1 MTVPF
6 AAPRASFAAIA
17 ALLAAVVSA
26 SIAPARADEKIAKPA
41 NREMVAAGKK
51 LLADGDKLADDGKYD
66 AAALT
71 YKAAFEKL
79 LPGMRK
85 LDFKRKVGGKVVP
98 RNELRDILAKI
109 EDEETPPEK
118 MRAEETGMKALGL
131 IPADMDLRQVM
142 LRLQTE
148 EVAGFYDPK
157 TQTMHLVKEPPPE
170 PGKQKKQGLFG
181 NLFGTGKPKGFDKDE
196 TKVVLAHEMT
206 HALADQHFDLKAMY
220 KAAEGDSDRQMAL
233 SALVEGEA
241 TLTMIGASREDWDGR
256 ATTQMPARRM
266 SLMIGLITPML
277 GFTAGPAFREAPPVL
292 SEQMT
297 FPYLRGLVLCA
308 LITNKG
314 GWDALDAAYRKPP
327 LSTEQVIH
335 PEKYFGEGPDKK
347 PDLPIAIDLGELNPG
362 GGGADKAGAWKEAER
377 DTIGELTISIMLRDH
392 HGKAAAAGWGG
403 DTYAAFE
410 GPGGR
415 LGLVWLTTWDTEAD
429 AREFARYYTEFQTA
443 KFTAKGKAKGKD
455 GAAGGGGVGAGVG
468 TGGVPAPDAFTDS
481 VRRQYDGAMLVVEL
495 RGKDVAVVEGFD
507 AAATDALVE
516 AAFKAKKT
524 EKTWDS
530 RPASH

>member
-6 AAPRASFAAIA
+6 AAQRGSVAAIA
-17 ALLAAVVSA
+17 ALLTGFLSVW
-26 SIAPARADEKIAKPA
+26 IAPARADEKAIRPA
-41 NREMVAAGKK
+41 NPEMIAAGKE

-66 AAALT
+66 EAALT

-85 LDFKRKVGGKVVP
+85 LEFKRPVGGKVIP
-98 RNELRDILAKI
+98 RNELRDILAKM
-109 EDEETPPEK
+109 EDQETPPEK
-118 MRAEETGMKALGL
+118 VRAEETGIKALGL
-131 IPADMDLRQVM
+131 IPDDTDLRQLM

-157 TQTMHLVKEPPPE
+157 TQTMHLIKEPPPE

-181 NLFGTGKPKGFDKDE
+181 KVFGTGKSKGFDKDE

-206 HALADQHFDLKAMY
+206 HALADQHFDLNAMY
-220 KAAEGDSDRQMAL
+220 KAAEGDADRQMAL

-241 TLTMIGASREDWDGR
+241 TLMMIGASREDWDGR
-256 ATTQMPARRM
+256 TTTQMPAGRM
-266 SLMIGLITPML
+266 SFMLGVITPML
-277 GFTAGPAFREAPPVL
+277 GFTAGPAFREAPPAL

-297 FPYLRGLVLCA
+297 FPYLRGFVLCA
-308 LITNKG
+308 RITNEG

-335 PEKYFGEGPDKK
+335 PEKYFGEGPDKW
-347 PDLPIAIDLGELNPG
+347 PDMPVAIDLGELKPG
-362 GGGADKAGAWKEAER
+362 GGDGGPNKAGAWKEAER
-377 DTIGELTISIMLRDH
+377 DTLGELTISIMLRDH

-410 GPGGR
+410 GPAGR

-429 AREFARYYTEFQTA
+429 AREFARYYTQYQTA
-443 KFTAKGKAKGKD
+443 KFAAKGKAKGKD
-455 GAAGGGGVGAGVG
+455 GA
-468 TGGVPAPDAFTDS
+468 GGVPAPDAFTDS
-481 VRRQYDGAMLVVEL
+481 VRREHDGAVLVVEL

-507 AAATDALVE
+507 AAATDALVD

-530 RPASH
+530 RPASHKDQR